1 MNDMGI
7 ALELLVV
14 GMVTVFVILSLVVI
28 LGNLIIRFVNH
39 FMPEVRKVAT
49 QLTEA
54 AVSEISPKKMAVI
67 VSAVNTVTK
76 GSGRVT
82 KIEKL

>member
-1 MNDMGI
+1 
-7 ALELLVV
+7 
-14 GMVTVFVILSLVVI
+14 
-28 LGNLIIRFVNH
+28 
-39 FMPEVRKVAT
+39 MPEVRKVAT